1 MGERIR
7 FTNPG
12 GTWGSVICVCVLVG
26 VVCVVLGWG
35 SGLSVWE
42 RVWEGVVV
50 LYVCV
55 CCESGLFVFMGGP
68 GICIMFL
75 FGPIANHT
83 CLEEVSEE
91 VRENRIKHDIYIY
104 IYIKQYTK

>member
-1 MGERIR
+1 M
-7 FTNPG
+7 
-12 GTWGSVICVCVLVG
+12 
-26 VVCVVLGWG
+26 
-35 SGLSVWE
+35 
-42 RVWEGVVV
+42 V

-55 CCESGLFVFMGGP
+55 CCESGFFVFMGGP

-91 VRENRIKHDIYIY
+91 VRENIIKHAIYIY
-104 IYIKQYTK
+104 ILNSTQNVLQSAVQCSSFDK